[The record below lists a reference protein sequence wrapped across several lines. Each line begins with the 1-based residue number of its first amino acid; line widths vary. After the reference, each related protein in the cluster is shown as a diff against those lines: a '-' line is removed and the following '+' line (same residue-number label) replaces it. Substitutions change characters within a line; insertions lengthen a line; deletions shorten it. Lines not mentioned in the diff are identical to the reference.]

1 MIILEK
7 FSYET
12 NGYNRDEVNKFI
24 NDVIVQTENI
34 VSRCRK
40 QRDEI
45 ESLKNELEHYRNLE
59 KSLNMAILK
68 AEETGDNIKRMAR
81 NEAEMIIGDAKGN
94 ASRIVNE
101 SLLRAEK
108 IENRA
113 DILERNLKIFKRKLR
128 IIVEQQMAVVD
139 EIEVLELDPK

>member
-1 MIILEK
+1 MEK

-45 ESLKNELEHYRNLE
+45 ESLKKELEHYRNLE

-68 AEETGDNIKRMAR
+68 AEETGDNIKRLAR

>member
-1 MIILEK
+1 MEK

-45 ESLKNELEHYRNLE
+45 ESLKKELEHYRNLE

-139 EIEVLELDPK
+139 ELEVLELDPK

>member
-1 MIILEK
+1 MEK

>member
-1 MIILEK
+1 MEK

-34 VSRCRK
+34 VSRCKK

-45 ESLKNELEHYRNLE
+45 ESLKKELEHYRNLE

-81 NEAEMIIGDAKGN
+81 DEAEMIIGDAKGN

-128 IIVEQQMAVVD
+128 IVEQQMAVVD

>member
-1 MIILEK
+1 MEK

-12 NGYNRDEVNKFI
+12 NGYSRDEVNKFI

-45 ESLKNELEHYRNLE
+45 ESLKKELEHYRNLE

>member
-1 MIILEK
+1 
-7 FSYET
+7 
-12 NGYNRDEVNKFI
+12 
-24 NDVIVQTENI
+24 
-34 VSRCRK
+34 
-40 QRDEI
+40 
-45 ESLKNELEHYRNLE
+45 
-59 KSLNMAILK
+59 
-68 AEETGDNIKRMAR
+68 MAR

>member
-1 MIILEK
+1 MEK

-34 VSRCRK
+34 VSRCKK

-45 ESLKNELEHYRNLE
+45 ESLKKELEHYKNLE

-81 NEAEMIIGDAKGN
+81 DEAEMIIGDAKGN

-113 DILERNLKIFKRKLR
+113 DLLEKNMKIFKRKLK
-128 IIVEQQMAVVD
+128 IIMEQQLAVVD

>member
-1 MIILEK
+1 MEK
-7 FSYET
+7 FSYEI

-45 ESLKNELEHYRNLE
+45 ESLKKELEHYRNLE

-81 NEAEMIIGDAKGN
+81 DEAEMIIGDAKGN

>member
-34 VSRCRK
+34 VSRCKK

-45 ESLKNELEHYRNLE
+45 ESLKKELEHYKNLE
-59 KSLNMAILK
+59 KSLNTAILK

-81 NEAEMIIGDAKGN
+81 DEAEMIIGDAKGN

>member
-1 MIILEK
+1 MEK

-45 ESLKNELEHYRNLE
+45 ESLKKELEHYRNLE

-81 NEAEMIIGDAKGN
+81 DEAEMIIGDAKGN

>member
-1 MIILEK
+1 MEK

-45 ESLKNELEHYRNLE
+45 ESLKKELEHYKNLE

-81 NEAEMIIGDAKGN
+81 DEAEMIIGDAKGN